1 MKKIS
6 DRIQE
11 GSLLARKVGSG
22 EVGILRSHETRAH
35 FGTYWNSKED
45 AIEDLRAVIAYFE
58 SDEDE
63 APE

>member
-6 DRIQE
+6 DRIQ
-11 GSLLARKVGSG
+11 GGDLLARKVGSG
-22 EVGILRSHETRAH
+22 EVGILRGVEKDTDNAH
-35 FGTYWNSKED
+35 YWNSKEE

-63 APE
+63 